1 MDVFKQDAQITVQF
15 TTDDVA
21 ALQSILLR
29 HLAGEA
35 KLDDPSWE
43 TITDLCTRID
53 QCAKDQMQTVS
64 KEVEF

>member
-1 MDVFKQDAQITVQF
+1 MDVFKRDAQITVPF

-29 HLAGEA
+29 HLAGEVR
-35 KLDDPSWE
+35 LDNPSWDA
-43 TITDLCTRID
+43 ITDLCTRID
-53 QCAKDQMQTVS
+53 QCAKDQHQTVS